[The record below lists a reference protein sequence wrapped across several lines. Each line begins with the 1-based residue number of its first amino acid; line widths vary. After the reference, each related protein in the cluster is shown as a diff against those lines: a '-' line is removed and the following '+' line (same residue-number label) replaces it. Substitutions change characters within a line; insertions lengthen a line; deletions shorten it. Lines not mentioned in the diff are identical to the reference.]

1 MTTRRLIG
9 GVVLAVAALAGFG
22 DGFAQGAGARDG
34 QGAPRRSDTA
44 SLQLQLLEATKQSN
58 ELAAE
63 QNRQSKNILEQTNA
77 LAEASARQSAEAE
90 QTRQT
95 AEASIAQN
103 LQALEYMK
111 VLSNRTLQTA
121 QSRETFVKRVFMFWS
136 AVLAV
141 FVLVAAYFNW
151 REHKNMRE
159 KVEQTVNE
167 MRNVGL
173 DELQKMLDELRAE
186 KLVLLDEVA
195 RHRAALASSR
205 VEDS

>member
-1 MTTRRLIG
+1 MATRRLVG
-9 GVVLAVAALAGFG
+9 GVVLAVVALVGFG
-22 DGFAQGAGARDG
+22 DGLAQGADG
-34 QGAPRRSDTA
+34 QGAPRRPDAA
-44 SLQLQLLEATKQSN
+44 SLQLQLPEPTRQSN
-58 ELAAE
+58 DLAAE
-63 QNRQSKNILEQTNA
+63 QNSQTQKIIEQTSA

-103 LQALEYMK
+103 LQAVEYMK

-159 KVEQTVNE
+159 KVARTVDE
-167 MRNVGL
+167 MRSAGL
-173 DELQKMLDELRAE
+173 DELQKMLDDLRAE
-186 KLVLLDEVA
+186 KLLLQEEVA
-195 RHRAALASSR
+195 RHRAALASSKI
-205 VEDS
+205 EDS